1 MRVVVQRVSRA
12 SVSASDGHF
21 HSIGKGLMIL
31 VGVTHNDTTEDV
43 EYLASKIVSLRIFDD
58 EKGVMNL
65 SVKDVDGELMVISQ
79 FTLHAKVKKGNR
91 PSYIDAAKHELA
103 VPMYEHLIKRLED
116 LTGKS
121 VARGVFGA
129 YMDIDMV
136 NAGPVTIL
144 IDTHD
149 LK

>member
-1 MRVVVQRVSRA
+1 MRVVVQRVSRS

-103 VPMYEHLIKRLED
+103 MPLYEHLIKRLED

>member
-103 VPMYEHLIKRLED
+103 VPLYEHLIKRLED
-116 LTGKS
+116 LTGKG

>member
-1 MRVVVQRVSRA
+1 MRVVVQRVSSA
-12 SVSASDGHF
+12 SVKTSDGYF
-21 HSIGKGLMIL
+21 QCINKGLMIL
-31 VGVTHNDTTEDV
+31 VGITHNDTVEDA
-43 EYLASKIVSLRIFDD
+43 EYLASKIVLLRIFDD
-58 EKGVMNL
+58 ESGVMNFSL
-65 SVKDVDGELMVISQ
+65 KDVDGELLVVSQ

-91 PSYIDAAKHELA
+91 PSYMDAAKHELA
-103 VPMYEHLIKRLED
+103 VPLYEHFIKRLED

-136 NAGPVTIL
+136 NSGPVTIL

-149 LK
+149 LR